1 MAEERMKHRIW
12 AEDEGPGGWAAYF
25 QTSRGIRRL
34 GSLRPTKESALIA
47 AGQAMCEALDQQE
60 ILVTVTPPRKAK
72 EFTVSRL
79 FGKRNT
85 RLSAVR

>member
-12 AEDEGPGGWAAYF
+12 ADEEPGGWAAHF

-34 GSLRPTKESALIA
+34 GALRPTKEAALIA

-60 ILVTVTPPRKAK
+60 ILVTVTPPRKSK
-72 EFTVSRL
+72 EFTVSRV
-79 FGKRNT
+79 FGKRNA